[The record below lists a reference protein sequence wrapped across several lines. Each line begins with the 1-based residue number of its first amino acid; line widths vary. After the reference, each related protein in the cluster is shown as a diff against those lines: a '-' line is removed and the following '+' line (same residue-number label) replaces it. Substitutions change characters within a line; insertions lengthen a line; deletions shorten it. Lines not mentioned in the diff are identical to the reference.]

1 MAQTGMFPEAIVE
14 RKVIVVEGAD
24 DRRFLGA
31 LLQHLGLKTGC
42 QIIEAHGK
50 DRLGPLVRTLPLTS
64 GFAQVEVLAIFRD
77 ADNDPRAAFQSLC
90 DSLRHNGLSAPSRPA
105 LVVPGKPSVGIFV
118 WPDCNTAGT
127 LETLCLT
134 AISGEPVMDCVEE
147 YIHCVQKTQG
157 TLPQPADKARLHAFL
172 ASCNKPGLRLGE
184 AAEAGYFP
192 WGSPVFDPLK
202 QFLRDL

>member
-1 MAQTGMFPEAIVE
+1 MAQPGMLPEPIVQP
-14 RKVIVVEGAD
+14 KVIVVEGPD
-24 DRRFLGA
+24 DRRFLRA
-31 LLQHLGLKTGC
+31 LFRHLGLETGL

-50 DRLGPLVRTLPLTS
+50 DKLGPLLRTLPLAS
-64 GFAQVEVLAIFRD
+64 GFAQVETLAVFRD
-77 ADNDPRAAFQSLC
+77 ADDDPHAAFQSLC
-90 DSLRHNGLSAPSRPA
+90 NSLRHAGLGAPFRPA

-184 AAEAGYFP
+184 AAEAGYLP
-192 WGSPVFDPLK
+192 WNSSIFEPLK
-202 QFLRDL
+202 QFLRAL